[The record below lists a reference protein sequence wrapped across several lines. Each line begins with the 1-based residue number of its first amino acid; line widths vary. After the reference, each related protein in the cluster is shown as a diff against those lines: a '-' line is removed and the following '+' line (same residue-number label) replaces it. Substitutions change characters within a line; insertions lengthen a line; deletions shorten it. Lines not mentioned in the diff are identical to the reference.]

1 MFPEVPVQVGLLSE
15 APVAEGAPVGLLL
28 VVNVPHMALQVGRD
42 GEGTLAAVAFVRLF
56 TGVGSVITEKINEGN
71 LCNSQI
77 SYSLVQ
83 HGLDM

>member
-15 APVAEGAPVGLLL
+15 APVAVGAPVGLLL
-28 VVNVPHMALQVGRD
+28 VVNVPHVALQVGRD

-56 TGVGSVITEKINEGN
+56 TGVGSVITEKNEGN

>member
-15 APVAEGAPVGLLL
+15 APVAVGAPVGLLL
-28 VVNVPHMALQVGRD
+28 VVNVPHVALQVGRD

-56 TGVGSVITEKINEGN
+56 TGVGSVITEKMNECN

-77 SYSLVQ
+77 CYSLVQ

>member
-1 MFPEVPVQVGLLSE
+1 MFPEVPVQVGLLSK

-56 TGVGSVITEKINEGN
+56 TGVGSVITENTN
-71 LCNSQI
+71 
-77 SYSLVQ
+77 
-83 HGLDM
+83 